1 MFKYYFFLSLFSL
14 LLLNA
19 CSSSYEKISKNN
31 YYPKEE
37 FSKHLFE
44 VYKKNASF
52 EANEMHDW
60 NSAKLYSEKAL
71 LAASGEKIKP
81 EKLSYWKIP
90 KDKMKELNIAYK
102 NLMIIYNKAIDLDPY
117 NLAVAISSF
126 DCWAEQQ
133 EENWQT
139 WDINKC
145 KTSFL
150 NSMQNIYKSIEDE
163 KMLKDEKVN
172 AEEIINDSV
181 AVVTKDKEENI
192 LQLIYFDFDKS
203 NLSIV
208 SINKIRKF
216 LKKYD
221 DKIEKYLIVGHTD
234 TKGSEEYNINLS
246 INRANAV
253 KNILIQNG
261 VIENNIKIIGKGEK
275 NLMIKTADEVP
286 HPINRRAEIKPLN

>member
-1 MFKYYFFLSLFSL
+1 
-14 LLLNA
+14 
-19 CSSSYEKISKNN
+19 
-31 YYPKEE
+31 
-37 FSKHLFE
+37 
-44 VYKKNASF
+44 
-52 EANEMHDW
+52 
-60 NSAKLYSEKAL
+60 
-71 LAASGEKIKP
+71 
-81 EKLSYWKIP
+81 
-90 KDKMKELNIAYK
+90 
-102 NLMIIYNKAIDLDPY
+102 MIIYNEAIDLDPY
-117 NLAVAISSF
+117 NLAVAVSSF

-172 AEEIINDSV
+172 ADEMINDSV
-181 AVVTKDKEENI
+181 AVVTKDKEEKI
-192 LQLIYFDFDKS
+192 LKLIYFDFDKS

-208 SINKIRKF
+208 SINKIKKF
-216 LKKYD
+216 LKEYD

-261 VIENNIKIIGKGEK
+261 EHMVS
-275 NLMIKTADEVP
+275 
-286 HPINRRAEIKPLN
+286 